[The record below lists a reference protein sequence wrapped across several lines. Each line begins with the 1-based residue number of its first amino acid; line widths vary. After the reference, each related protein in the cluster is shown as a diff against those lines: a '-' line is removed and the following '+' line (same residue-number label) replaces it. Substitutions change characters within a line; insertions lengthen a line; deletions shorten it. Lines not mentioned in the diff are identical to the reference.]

1 MREQI
6 EDNPQ
11 AVVKCIEQLRK
22 MSESDLRELEA
33 AIQLVREVRGEAQ
46 N

>member
-1 MREQI
+1 MNTTR

-22 MSESDLRELEA
+22 MSEQDLQDLEA
-33 AIQLVREVRGEAQ
+33 AIQLTREVRGETQ
-46 N
+46 K